1 MGSER
6 RPTDGV
12 NEAGDGPLKQRV
24 FDVIFLSDSPL
35 GKAFDVI
42 LIVAILASVAVL
54 MLETVPEIQARHGE
68 ELKRIEWGFTL
79 LFTAEYLTRLWCV
92 HRPGIYARSFFG
104 MVDLAAVIPT
114 WLELLVAGTG
124 GFLIVRMIRILR
136 LFRILKLSRYVH
148 EAATLRLALRQSLRK
163 ILVFLFAVVVF
174 VSIFGA
180 LMYFIEGP
188 ENGFRSMPVSVY
200 WAVVTL
206 TTVGYGDL
214 VPATAAGKAIAS
226 MVMVLG
232 YGIIA
237 VPTGIYAAELRNIS
251 VHRRQ
256 AVTCSECARTG
267 HEEDALFCR
276 YCSARLPTGEIY
288 VGPLSDRKPERGSG
302 ASSAGDRRDDR
313 K

>member
-6 RPTDGV
+6 RLTDGL
-12 NEAGDGPLKQRV
+12 NEAGDGPLRRRV
-24 FDVIFLSDSPL
+24 FDVIFLSDS
-35 GKAFDVI
+35 GASKAFDVL
-42 LIVAILASVAVL
+42 LIIAILASVAVL
-54 MLETVPEIQARHGE
+54 MVETIPEVQARYGHQ
-68 ELKRIEWGFTL
+68 LKQVEWGFTL
-79 LFTAEYLTRLWCV
+79 LFTAEYLARLWCV
-92 HRPGIYARSFFG
+92 HRPGVYARSFYG
-104 MVDLAAVIPT
+104 LVDLAAVIPT

-124 GFLIVRMIRILR
+124 SFLIVRMIRILR

-148 EAATLRLALRQSLRK
+148 EAATLRLALRQSLQK

-200 WAVVTL
+200 WAIVTL

-214 VPATAAGKAIAS
+214 IPVTGPGKAIAS
-226 MVMVLG
+226 LVMVLG

-251 VHRRQ
+251 VHRRRQ
-256 AVTCSECARTG
+256 ITCKECARTD
-267 HEEDALFCR
+267 HEEDSQFCR
-276 YCSARLPTGEIY
+276 FCGARLPTGEIY
-288 VGPLSDRKPERGSG
+288 TGPLSDRKAPRIARPDADRPENG
-302 ASSAGDRRDDR
+302 